1 MNLKKISGI
10 IITFAFL
17 SLALILPSAFAEK
30 IPPNLAMKEIVV
42 AAASSS
48 PDPSELNK
56 KKEKKVKGPDVVA
69 TKEDLKLSVSDF
81 LKKYPEGKATL
92 KNPYNKND
100 PKLVEEGR
108 KIYLGYSCNGCHG
121 GTGGGGMC
129 PPLTNDIWVYGD
141 DDDTLFRLIAL
152 GTDKLG
158 RPRKRTERVKGPM
171 PPFEELFD
179 NTDELWKIM
188 AFIRAAKE
196 LRDKQQ

>member
-1 MNLKKISGI
+1 MNIKKILGI
-10 IITFAFL
+10 TTTFIFL

-30 IPPNLAMKEIVV
+30 IPHNVQSKEIVI
-42 AAASSS
+42 AASSSS
-48 PDPSELNK
+48 PDPKELNK
-56 KKEKKVKGPDVVA
+56 KKEQMAKGPEVVA
-69 TKEDLKLSVSDF
+69 TSEDLKLSVSDF
-81 LKKYPEGKATL
+81 LRKYPEGKATL
-92 KNPYNKND
+92 KNPYNKDD

-179 NTDELWKIM
+179 TTDELWKIM
-188 AFIRAAKE
+188 AFIRAAK
-196 LRDKQQ
+196 DKLNKQ

>member
-1 MNLKKISGI
+1 MTSVKFLGI
-10 IITFAFL
+10 ITTFLFL
-17 SLALILPSAFAEK
+17 TLALILPSAFAEK
-30 IPPNLAMKEIVV
+30 IPNKVQSKEIVI
-42 AAASSS
+42 AASSSS
-48 PDPSELNK
+48 PDPKELNK
-56 KKEKKVKGPDVVA
+56 KKEQITKGPEVVA
-69 TKEDLKLSVSDF
+69 TPEDLKLSVFAF

-92 KNPYNKND
+92 KNPYNKDD

-179 NTDELWKIM
+179 TADELWKIM
-188 AFIRAAKE
+188 AFIRGAKE
-196 LRDKQQ
+196 LRDKQ